1 MIIEIFTVIFLMAL
15 ALAFCVGGVKM
26 THPNYDLAECTR
38 KFKADLGRVLSVLFS
53 GDNARHIFGM
63 SFWENCLK
71 ILAEYCHDAFPPECL
86 ADYYDG
92 TPRIRFSFVPNRKL
106 SAEELNQLCKLL
118 CLKSRQYLQLYGLSW
133 RMFSEYH
140 VLDGSITISIY
151 YSEQKEDLQPFFKRY
166 RIAVKHAST
175 DNQGVLHD
183 EELDREINYARP
195 KP

>member
-1 MIIEIFTVIFLMAL
+1 MIIEIFMVLSLTAL
-15 ALAFCVGGVKM
+15 ALTVCIGGVKM
-26 THPNYDLAECTR
+26 THQNYDLAECAR

-53 GDNARHIFGM
+53 GDNARHIFDM

-86 ADYYDG
+86 AEYYDG
-92 TPRIRFSFVPNRKL
+92 TPRIRFSFVPTRKL

-118 CLKSRQYLQLYGLSW
+118 CLKSRQYIQLYGLSW

-140 VLDGSITISIY
+140 VLDGSIAINIY
-151 YSEQKEDLQPFFKRY
+151 YSECKEDLQPFFKRY